1 MKKKMF
7 FSITLCLTVI
17 ATLFLGTDIS
27 AFATD
32 DAPQWVGPDDVEIHY
47 GDVTNYVSKDG
58 TYSAEMPADGIA
70 WIYYSNSSD
79 RFWIGIDN
87 PDGIFEEGSRFH
99 VRWSAD
105 DSSGHEGIGII
116 RDWGDRRV
124 NDLTLLEMGVE
135 SPDGTVYL
143 ALERKVSLYLQPA
156 DCVDD
161 LMAFSVYADESLDE
175 IMDTSLV
182 RMITPDGSKTA
193 LIDIRLTHPDAQLR
207 FDWKSTLGASVFSE
221 YQPMI
226 LCACASLLIGVV
238 VGILIGK
245 KTADAK
251 LPRTIDRKKNTDE
264 NN

>member
-70 WIYYSNSSD
+70 WIYYSNSFD
-79 RFWIGIDN
+79 GFWIGIDN

-105 DSSGHEGIGII
+105 DSVRLCLASHRCGRRHS
-116 RDWGDRRV
+116 DREKNSRCEAFK
-124 NDLTLLEMGVE
+124 ND
-135 SPDGTVYL
+135 
-143 ALERKVSLYLQPA
+143 R
-156 DCVDD
+156 
-161 LMAFSVYADESLDE
+161 
-175 IMDTSLV
+175 
-182 RMITPDGSKTA
+182 
-193 LIDIRLTHPDAQLR
+193 
-207 FDWKSTLGASVFSE
+207 
-221 YQPMI
+221 
-226 LCACASLLIGVV
+226 
-238 VGILIGK
+238 
-245 KTADAK
+245 
-251 LPRTIDRKKNTDE
+251 
-264 NN
+264 